1 VGVWASDDP
10 EKTITAASKTKLF
23 LIARKIIFPDAGASY
38 SQARHDRFQGRIYYF
53 PVKSTHFRRPL
64 IHAATIALLLAFVVP
79 SFAADKKLA
88 TPPPDSVKAINQ
100 TTMKEHLE
108 FLASDQLGGRYTLS
122 PSFAIAAQYLA
133 TRLKAYGYKPAGDNG
148 YFETFDLL
156 QIKADPDKTSG
167 TLTANGQQTPLAF
180 GDILNGGSKGGEFS
194 GGIVFV
200 GYGISA
206 PRLKHDD
213 YANVDAK
220 GKWVITVRGIP
231 GGIDSSAV
239 KDDEQGNGAAKA
251 HGAIG
256 FITLLP
262 ANFMNAMRGNPDAVK
277 KRAATQETIRL
288 AYNNDERLP
297 AVTAGPA
304 LADKLYPLIG
314 ETPEDIAKKA
324 ASHGEFTSKDLG
336 ATLSA
341 NIGLNVTTVKS
352 QNVCGILE
360 GTDPALKDTYII
372 FSGHYDHLKTGPNG
386 EIYHGADDD
395 GSGTTTVLNI
405 AQAMAMHPPKRSILI
420 MFHAGEELGLL
431 GSQYNSDRP
440 VVPLDKTMV
449 DLNIDMVGRSKPAG
463 DTNEADKELT
473 DANTIYVI
481 GANRISTE
489 LNQISE
495 QTNNDFEKMKFDYL
509 LNDPNHPERIYYRS
523 DHWNYAKHG
532 VPIIFYFDGVH
543 VDYHKPTDT
552 VDKID
557 FDKMTKVGRLVY
569 ETGWR
574 LANLDHMLKKD
585 VGGSATAAAK

>member
-1 VGVWASDDP
+1 M
-10 EKTITAASKTKLF
+10 
-23 LIARKIIFPDAGASY
+23 
-38 SQARHDRFQGRIYYF
+38 
-53 PVKSTHFRRPL
+53 
-64 IHAATIALLLAFVVP
+64 LLLAFVVP

-88 TPPPDSVKAINQ
+88 TPPPDSVKAINP
-100 TTMKEHLE
+100 TTLKEHLE

-156 QIKADPDKTSG
+156 QIKNDPDKTNG
-167 TLTANGQQTPLAF
+167 TLTVNGQETPLAF
-180 GDILNGGSKGGEFS
+180 GDILNGGSKGGQFS

-213 YANVDAK
+213 YANVDVK

-239 KDDEQGNGAAKA
+239 TDEEQGNGAAKA

-256 FITLLP
+256 FITLP
-262 ANFMNAMRGNPDAVK
+262 TGNFLNAMRGNPEAVK
-277 KRAATQETIRL
+277 RRAATQETVRL
-288 AYNNDERLP
+288 AYNNEDRLP

-304 LADKLYPLIG
+304 FADKLFPLIG
-314 ETPEDIAKKA
+314 ETSESISQKA
-324 ASHGEFTSKDLG
+324 SSHGEFTPKDLG

-341 NIGLNVTTVKS
+341 NIGVNVTTVKS

-360 GTDPALKDTYII
+360 GTDPSLKDTYVIL
-372 FSGHYDHLKTGPNG
+372 SAHYDHLKTGPNG

-395 GSGTTTVLNI
+395 GSGTATVLNI
-405 AQAMAMHPPKRSILI
+405 AQAMAMHPPKRSVFII
-420 MFHAGEELGLL
+420 FHAGEELGLL
-431 GSQYNSDRP
+431 GSLYNSDHP
-440 VVPLDKTMV
+440 AVPLDKTMV
-449 DLNIDMVGRSKPAG
+449 DLNIDMIGRSKPAG

-473 DANTIYVI
+473 GPDTIYLI
-481 GANRISTE
+481 GANRISNE
-489 LNQISE
+489 LNEISE
-495 QTNNDFEKMKFDYL
+495 QTNKDYENLKFDYL

-557 FDKMTKVGRLVY
+557 FDKMTRVGRLVY

-574 LANLDHMLKKD
+574 ISNLDHMLKKD
-585 VGGSATAAAK
+585 VAQTAAK